1 MKIRNGFVSNSSS
14 SSFILG
20 LAKIDD
26 YNKFQNYIN
35 QNDIKLNYQ
44 ITVKTYEEIKEHICY
59 NAKIINNKIFV
70 ESFQTDICLS
80 NDNINDNDLIFIV
93 NITNNEGDNCFMS
106 EYDYIDYDIDLSFF
120 DNDQQ
125 KIYKMFFDDLS
136 GLNLNKSEVT
146 YGAGRNG

>member
-59 NAKIINNKIFV
+59 NAKIINNKIK
-70 ESFQTDICLS
+70 
-80 NDNINDNDLIFIV
+80 FI
-93 NITNNEGDNCFMS
+93 
-106 EYDYIDYDIDLSFF
+106 
-120 DNDQQ
+120 
-125 KIYKMFFDDLS
+125 K
-136 GLNLNKSEVT
+136 
-146 YGAGRNG
+146 

>member
-14 SSFILG
+14 SSFIIL

-93 NITNNEGDNCFMS
+93 NITNNEDR
-106 EYDYIDYDIDLSFF
+106 
-120 DNDQQ
+120 
-125 KIYKMFFDDLS
+125 
-136 GLNLNKSEVT
+136 KSVV
-146 YGAGRNG
+146 